1 MEGNERQSSAGPD
14 APGVDPIQGEGD
26 YRSARDYRE
35 DVQQF
40 LQHADV
46 EKAARDAAPRDR
58 SEARE
63 LEQAEAQGRSRA
75 RYDPESEDVGSTRLS
90 SERMRHAARSLA
102 RAVQQR
108 PVIAIIIVGALG
120 YLLGRVRRRGS
131 SIG

>member
-1 MEGNERQSSAGPD
+1 MERTEQQNTTGAD
-14 APGVDPIQGEGD
+14 TPGLDPIQGEGD
-26 YRSARDYRE
+26 YRAAREYRE

-63 LEQAEAQGRSRA
+63 LERAEAQGRSRA
-75 RYDPESEDVGSTRLS
+75 RYDPESDSVGSTRLS
-90 SERMRHAARSLA
+90 SERMRHAARSLG

-108 PVIAIIIVGALG
+108 PVIAIIVVGALG
-120 YLLGRVRRRGS
+120 YLLGRIRLRS
-131 SIG
+131 SIA

>member
-26 YRSARDYRE
+26 YRAAREYRE

-46 EKAARDAAPRDR
+46 EKAARDAAPRNR

-63 LEQAEAQGRSRA
+63 LERAEAQGRSRA
-75 RYDPESEDVGSTRLS
+75 RYARASEDVGRTRVS
-90 SERMRHAARSLA
+90 SERMRHAARSFG

-108 PVIAIIIVGALG
+108 PVIAIIVVGALG
-120 YLLGRVRRRGS
+120 YLLGRIRLRS
-131 SIG
+131 SIA

>member
-1 MEGNERQSSAGPD
+1 MEGNERQSSTGPD

-63 LEQAEAQGRSRA
+63 LEQAEAQGRS
-75 RYDPESEDVGSTRLS
+75 

>member
-1 MEGNERQSSAGPD
+1 MEGNERQSSTGPH

-26 YRSARDYRE
+26 YRAAREYRE

-63 LEQAEAQGRSRA
+63 LERAEAQGRSRA
-75 RYDPESEDVGSTRLS
+75 RYARASEDMGRTRVS
-90 SERMRHAARSLA
+90 SERMRHAARSFG
-102 RAVQQR
+102 RAVQER
-108 PVIAIIIVGALG
+108 PVIAIIVVGALA
-120 YLLGRVRRRGS
+120 YLLGRVRGRGS
-131 SIG
+131 VA

>member
-1 MEGNERQSSAGPD
+1 MERTEQQNTTGAD
-14 APGVDPIQGEGD
+14 TPGLDPIQGEGD
-26 YRSARDYRE
+26 YRAAREYRE

-63 LEQAEAQGRSRA
+63 LERAEAQGRSRA
-75 RYDPESEDVGSTRLS
+75 RYDPESEDMSSTRLS
-90 SERMRHAARSLA
+90 SERMRQAARSLG

-108 PVIAIIIVGALG
+108 PVIAIIVVGALG
-120 YLLGRVRRRGS
+120 YLLGRIRLRS
-131 SIG
+131 SIA